1 MIVYHSDGLHERI
14 GNHRADIGHASF
26 FHVPAHGLRDCRFCR
41 NMVCIG
47 PVTVDHFPIS
57 KAPQICIK
65 GTNGW
70 EIRPEIMELLDPDN
84 IIDKPYFGSIELAE
98 TLKKMAEKE
107 DLQIEIIGLCTDI
120 CVVSNALMLKAWMPE
135 VHISTDRS
143 CCAGVTPEQHNAAL
157 STMASCQI
165 EIK

>member
-1 MIVYHSDGLHERI
+1 
-14 GNHRADIGHASF
+14 
-26 FHVPAHGLRDCRFCR
+26 
-41 NMVCIG
+41 
-47 PVTVDHFPIS
+47 
-57 KAPQICIK
+57 
-65 GTNGW
+65 
-70 EIRPEIMELLDPDN
+70 MELLDPDR
-84 IIDKPYFGSIELAE
+84 IIDKPSFGSIELAE
-98 TLKKMAEKE
+98 TLKRMAEKE